1 MIIGYCKEC
10 DYQFNADN
18 MKAHIGTKFLLFDYA
33 YIICPRCWH
42 KMIIPEEYYKYFN
55 IYKEI

>member
-1 MIIGYCKEC
+1 MIIGHCNEC
-10 DYQFNADN
+10 DYQFKADN